1 MAHDLATN
9 RNGEAMIALLRQ
21 PAWHKLGTVLS
32 EAVSGDEMLKR
43 AGMDWEVFSAP
54 LFANGQKET
63 GLTKATGWDNATD
76 KPLLTKEYAECVIQ
90 VPNRKAIYRSD
101 TGVCL
106 GIAGEGYEIFQ
117 NQEMIQVMDTIAKD
131 SSMEY
136 EVAGALGAGERVWIL
151 ASIKDLNFDIKGDQ
165 VKQYLTIKSSHNG
178 SSALDIHPTTIRV
191 VCANTWRASEYEIKR
206 VRAASGKNTF
216 KGGFTIKHTKNM
228 KDMVSKA
235 IAIYQQAVETNAFSR
250 KFHESLAE
258 VKVTGKQKD
267 DFFSFVANGG
277 EDIDTKTLEDGA
289 LSRYNTR
296 LDTLNGLWNSPTNQT
311 EATKGTAYGLLQTAG
326 EYVDHFAGTRCTN
339 GRSEDASRFESSQFG
354 TGADLKDLCVERVA
368 ELAGV

>member
-32 EAVSGDEMLKR
+32 EAVSGQEMLKR
-43 AGMDWEVFSAP
+43 AGLDWEVFSAP

-63 GLTKATGWDNATD
+63 GLLKATGWDTAND

-101 TGVCL
+101 TGACL

-117 NQEMIQVMDTIAKD
+117 NQEMVEIMDSIAKD
-131 SSMEY
+131 SPMEY
-136 EVAGALGAGERVWIL
+136 EVAGGLGAGERVWIL
-151 ASIKDLNFDIKGDQ
+151 ASIKDLNFNIKGDE
-165 VKQYLTIKSSHNG
+165 VKQYLTIKSSHDG

-206 VRAASGKNTF
+206 LRDIHGKQSF
-216 KGGFTIKHTKNM
+216 KGGFTIKHTRNM
-228 KDMVSKA
+228 KDMVAKA
-235 IAIYQQAVETNAFSR
+235 VAIYQQAVQTNAFSR
-250 KFHESLAE
+250 KFYESLAE
-258 VKVTGKQKD
+258 VKVNGKQKD

-277 EDIDTKTLEDGA
+277 EDIDIETLTDRAKT
-289 LSRYNTR
+289 RYNTR
-296 LDTLNGLWNSPTNQT
+296 LDALNGLWTSPTNQT
-311 EATKGTAYGLLQTAG
+311 DATKGTAYGLIQTAG
-326 EYVDHFAGTRCTN
+326 EYIDHFAGTRCTN
-339 GRSEDASRFESSQFG
+339 DRSEDAARFESSQFG
-354 TGADLKDLCVERVA
+354 SGAKLKDLCVERVS
-368 ELAGV
+368 EMVGV